1 MVRCFYFKNPVKI
14 VPSMKLT
21 NFWKNFPGQWNFERF
36 IGDEFM
42 QTGVLN
48 VEKLN
53 SKFYKAHESGVYKNS
68 NEQTFF
74 RDYNFSWEN
83 GCLSISGFNP
93 KDGYVLLHS
102 ISDALRIHT
111 HICKQDVYE
120 FELKDCSLNSWSSTT
135 VINGPKKNLKI
146 KTNYNRE

>member
-1 MVRCFYFKNPVKI
+1 MVGCFYFKNPVKI

-21 NFWKNFPGQWNFERF
+21 NFWKNLPGQWHFERF
-36 IGDEFM
+36 IADEFM
-42 QTGVLN
+42 QIGVLN

-83 GCLSISGFNP
+83 GCLSIHGFNP
-93 KDGYVLLHS
+93 KDGYVLLHNLNDTS
-102 ISDALRIHT
+102 RVHT
-111 HICKQDVYE
+111 HFCNKDEYQ
-120 FELKDCSLNSWSSTT
+120 FELKEFSLNNWIS
-135 VINGPKKNLKI
+135 VISITGPKKNLKI
-146 KTNYNRE
+146 KTNYKR